1 MRRFREI
8 KEVSREERL
17 MPHFNVEEIEKE
29 FSPESFRGVNRL
41 APNFSKRN
49 EERSREN
56 ERLTPRFSV
65 EEIEKEFS
73 PESFGM

>member
-8 KEVSREERL
+8 QEVSGKENERL
-17 MPHFNVEEIEKE
+17 MPRFDVEEIEKE

-41 APNFSKRN
+41 APNFSKR
-49 EERSREN
+49 ESKDE

-65 EEIEKEFS
+65 EEIEREFS
-73 PESFGM
+73 PESFRM

>member
-8 KEVSREERL
+8 REVSREERL

-29 FSPESFRGVNRL
+29 FSPEAFKGVSL
-41 APNFSKRN
+41 TPNFSKRN
-49 EERSREN
+49 EKRE
-56 ERLTPRFSV
+56 ERLMPRFNV

-73 PESFGM
+73 PESFRM

>member
-1 MRRFREI
+1 MRRFKEI
-8 KEVSREERL
+8 REVSGEERL

-49 EERSREN
+49 EEREEN
-56 ERLTPRFSV
+56 ERLMPRFSV

-73 PESFGM
+73 PESFRM